1 MPKTNNNIEGWHNA
15 FARRVNCTRPDI
27 YRLLDACKT
36 EHSLTCQK
44 MADMQRGF
52 PARSTAARYIQNR
65 NRLRA
70 AIQRYEQGT
79 LLDVMQAAKYSI
91 NMEMINVEEGED
103 QEEQ

>member
-1 MPKTNNNIEGWHNA
+1 
-15 FARRVNCTRPDI
+15 
-27 YRLLDACKT
+27 
-36 EHSLTCQK
+36 

-70 AIQRYEQGT
+70 AVQRYEQGT

-103 QEEQ
+103 QEEQWIFSAIKNRIALRALHF